1 MSTDMIETLARFVR
15 TDAGRRWFESVDRA
29 TRAQQET
36 VAERVELVAA
46 IEETERVERE
56 DVPPLRAAVERADV
70 QLAAARAAFEK
81 AKRRRYETG
90 IAAENLRDRA
100 REDRRRA
107 RGRLRLT
114 ADPRLAPARDTLL
127 AAAHNWHHAANAM
140 ARFETRG
147 EFMEARQ
154 VMVNREE
161 LGALRD
167 RIDRA
172 LERIEVLELLA
183 EPTEDEIVAAVTE
196 AQDAAEPVL
205 GVVRRHFA

>member
-46 IEETERVERE
+46 IEETE
-56 DVPPLRAAVERADV
+56 PPLRAAVERADV

-100 REDRRRA
+100 RDDRRRA

-114 ADPRLAPARDTLL
+114 ADPRLAPAR
-127 AAAHNWHHAANAM
+127 
-140 ARFETRG
+140 RPRSG
-147 EFMEARQ
+147 
-154 VMVNREE
+154 
-161 LGALRD
+161 
-167 RIDRA
+167 
-172 LERIEVLELLA
+172 
-183 EPTEDEIVAAVTE
+183 
-196 AQDAAEPVL
+196 
-205 GVVRRHFA
+205 RRCPLSGRRSPPACWRCRRTAGG